1 MDANDVEKPQG
12 QKKSAKHNS
21 GAADLEKVTDF
32 AEERE
37 VLPQDITNVST
48 VQTKYILLDLQ
59 FSCSMFQAFNLI
71 DNRRSKEAAE
81 KLARERELAKVT
93 IKKEDVETLVISS
106 KYACDQLLNLKL
118 LNCRSKKRK
127 FHDRKLREYC
137 GKTMAIWFKPWF
149 RW

>member
-37 VLPQDITNVST
+37 VLPQDITN
-48 VQTKYILLDLQ
+48 
-59 FSCSMFQAFNLI
+59 AFNLI

-93 IKKEDVETLVISS
+93 IKKEDVETLI
-106 KYACDQLLNLKL
+106 KETEIPRQKAE
-118 LNCRSKKRK
+118 RI
-127 FHDRKLREYC
+127 LRENN
-137 GKTMAIWFKPWF
+137 GNLVQALVQVVNS
-149 RW
+149 